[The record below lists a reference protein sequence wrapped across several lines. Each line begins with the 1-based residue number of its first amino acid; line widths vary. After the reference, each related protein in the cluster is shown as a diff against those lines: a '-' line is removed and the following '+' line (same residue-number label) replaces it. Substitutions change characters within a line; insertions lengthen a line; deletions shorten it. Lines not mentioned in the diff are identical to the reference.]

1 MIKGTGRVT
10 RSAPALSVLVLSL
23 LLAFAPAATA
33 DPTPAQAAVALNTW
47 RASLG
52 ELPVATA
59 TVPNWNQG
67 CQLHNA
73 YEQQNGVLTH
83 YENSAAPGYTPLGA
97 TAGPDSVLAEFY
109 GTGPPLSAA
118 SLLPAAVWD
127 GAVFHRAAL
136 LEPRLGQI
144 GFNSTT
150 FSSGGAYTSWVCLWD
165 QNIGSGEPA
174 SPAAIDNS
182 RTTPQLTLYP
192 SPGNG
197 EVNVPTTF
205 PGHEGPD
212 PEAETGVNG
221 APLGW
226 LLNVEIN
233 GPWADAGGGGIVFAH
248 GVSATLAPDGT
259 GNAVPVVVSQ
269 CGPNGC
275 GSSGGTAE
283 GPYFSGGFGI
293 FPLHPLA
300 SKTTYHVSV
309 SGTVTDTGASRA
321 AKDYPFTKSWCFST
335 GSTYAVNGDC
345 AAAAP
350 GTGGGAGGGGAV
362 VGWRRWRTGGPSRRA
377 TREQRHT
384 VPGEEA
390 EAGAHSARRDQRA
403 GAQGAPGHAASWG
416 DRGRHSAGT
425 RPGPETGRAPIR
437 AAAPREL
444 AHADPAG
451 PEPAAPAGPLKPRA
465 VPKQDHGREG
475 AASRRSRAD
484 RRRQG
489 DQRRRRHDDDPPDL
503 QIPLNA
509 GAHVGHGRRT
519 ERAGF
524 EPAKELSP
532 LTRLAGECL
541 QPLGHLSRMSAAV

>member
-136 LEPRLGQI
+136 LQPRLGQI

-350 GTGGGAGGGGAV
+350 GTGGGAGGGGAGGGGGGGGGPV
-362 VGWRRWRTGGPSRRA
+362 AHPGAPRVSNATLFLGRRPKLALTLLAGTNAPALKALQVTLPHGVIVAGTARALGRGLKLAGHRFVLRRRGNSLTLTLRAPSRRLQLVLSSPA
-377 TREQRHT
+377 LSLSRIMAGKVRHHAVHALT
-384 VPGEEA
+384 VVVRA
-390 EAGAHSARRDQRA
+390 ISAAGA
-403 GAQGAPGHAASWG
+403 
-416 DRGRHSAGT
+416 T
-425 RPGPETGRAPIR
+425 TTIR
-437 AAAPREL
+437 
-444 AHADPAG
+444 
-451 PEPAAPAGPLKPRA
+451 
-465 VPKQDHGREG
+465 
-475 AASRRSRAD
+475 
-484 RRRQG
+484 
-489 DQRRRRHDDDPPDL
+489 
-503 QIPLNA
+503 
-509 GAHVGHGRRT
+509 
-519 ERAGF
+519 
-524 EPAKELSP
+524 
-532 LTRLAGECL
+532 LTFRY
-541 QPLGHLSRMSAAV
+541 R